1 MFWMLCNP
9 PEPKWRALQTAM
21 AAAQMSQLTA
31 VMVPERDLPVVR
43 GSVGRIT
50 AAMHGRC
57 SVVSHAF
64 AERYAAM
71 THLAMIMEDESEARR
86 KFAWKRRLRVA
97 GAMWNLRAEVART
110 MVMVPVDA
118 TAEATARGLVVVR
131 GSLYRLTCNPYRAY
145 ANLRDCVLA
154 DKSIAPEVRNRF
166 PSHVTNEVSNVFR
179 GLPSFAS
186 TGEYSSRLMRYYQT
200 PSRLGDDI
208 EDTLRTAHVDI
219 LETVE
224 LYTSEEVATGEA
236 QTEAINKGFD
246 GSGLAAMMKPK
257 ERIAGQ
263 LTYLQALADVDDQE
277 LREEIDDWVLLCD
290 DASHLDS
297 TLFESAEDLVNQ
309 VRALQAQENE
319 EKATMKEAVT

>member
-1 MFWMLCNP
+1 
-9 PEPKWRALQTAM
+9 
-21 AAAQMSQLTA
+21 
-31 VMVPERDLPVVR
+31 
-43 GSVGRIT
+43 
-50 AAMHGRC
+50 
-57 SVVSHAF
+57 
-64 AERYAAM
+64 
-71 THLAMIMEDESEARR
+71 
-86 KFAWKRRLRVA
+86 
-97 GAMWNLRAEVART
+97 
-110 MVMVPVDA
+110 
-118 TAEATARGLVVVR
+118 
-131 GSLYRLTCNPYRAY
+131 
-145 ANLRDCVLA
+145 
-154 DKSIAPEVRNRF
+154 
-166 PSHVTNEVSNVFR
+166 
-179 GLPSFAS
+179 
-186 TGEYSSRLMRYYQT
+186 MRYYQT

-246 GSGLAAMMKPK
+246 GSGLAAMMRPK

-263 LTYLQALADVDDQE
+263 LTYLQALADIDDQE

-297 TLFESAEDLVNQ
+297 TLFESAEDLVSQ